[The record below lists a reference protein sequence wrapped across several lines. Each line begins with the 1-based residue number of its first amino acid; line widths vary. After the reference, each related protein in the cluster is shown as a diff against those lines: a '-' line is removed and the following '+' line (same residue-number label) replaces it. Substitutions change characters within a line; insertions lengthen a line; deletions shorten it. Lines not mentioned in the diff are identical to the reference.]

1 MDLSPCPNSGG
12 AFRTYDL
19 ALKVS
24 GIRSSK
30 AVKPTIICRYCN
42 PFATRGE
49 RNLPHIYLKDYTN
62 RSKQCIIIEKLNIGT
77 SFYIGIKE
85 LSMKFQSMQL
95 NSQQQKATEYDGGH
109 VLVLAGAGTG
119 KTRTIIART
128 AHLIRNSVSPK
139 RILLLTFTR
148 RAAGEMTSPTALPL
162 LLGLGAVVRRR

>member
-1 MDLSPCPNSGG
+1 
-12 AFRTYDL
+12 
-19 ALKVS
+19 
-24 GIRSSK
+24 
-30 AVKPTIICRYCN
+30 
-42 PFATRGE
+42 
-49 RNLPHIYLKDYTN
+49 
-62 RSKQCIIIEKLNIGT
+62 
-77 SFYIGIKE
+77 
-85 LSMKFQSMQL
+85 MKFQSMQL